1 MVIIHVAII
10 VSLSCGETPH
20 QLAIARKPNAG
31 SQRRDGFQRHVM
43 GTPDGPFV
51 VLFEQDR
58 SDEANEWRPHL
69 GRCRPSRAARSRR

>member
-1 MVIIHVAII
+1 
-10 VSLSCGETPH
+10 
-20 QLAIARKPNAG
+20 
-31 SQRRDGFQRHVM
+31 M